1 MRTFATFGVEKG
13 VALGCALPP
22 TACIVLNATTVVG
35 FEETLVRISV
45 FYVWNELVE

>member
-22 TACIVLNATTVVG
+22 TACIVLTASTVLG
-35 FEETLVRISV
+35 CEETLLRISLFSV
-45 FYVWNELVE
+45 EKALVE